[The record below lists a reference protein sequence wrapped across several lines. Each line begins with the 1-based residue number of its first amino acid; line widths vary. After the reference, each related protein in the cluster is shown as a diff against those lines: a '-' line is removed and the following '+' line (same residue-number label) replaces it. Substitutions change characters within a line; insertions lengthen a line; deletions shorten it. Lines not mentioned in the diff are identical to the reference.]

1 MILAIVEN
9 AFLSLIG
16 SAIPA
21 SAVVMLA
28 ATGAMLGER
37 VGVLNLG
44 QEGLI
49 GVGAVFS
56 VIAVLSWGVE
66 SPWLAM
72 LIGMIAAAVMGLI
85 FAIAVVGFR
94 ASQVLVGLALALG
107 GIGLSNQLGVNRNGT
122 PIQTLFREVNPGGV
136 LDDSDAVAAF
146 FFHDPVVYIAYIG
159 LPVVLW
165 FVLFRTRHGMN
176 MRAVGENPAAADA
189 VGVSVTGWRIF
200 YSVLGAALTGAGG
213 AYMVLS
219 FTAHLVARHR
229 SRPGLGGAGGG
240 HLRGLAAGLGRGRR
254 AAVRVDDLAGH
265 HRPGPGLG
273 PAVHGGQRPELLP
286 VDAALRGDPGGH
298 PHPGGGGEA
307 RQKSAIHRRARR
319 AGHPLLPRG
328 ALSATRPGTSR
339 TGRRGRG
346 RG

>member
-1 MILAIVEN
+1 MILAIIEN

-49 GVGAVFS
+49 GIGAVYS

-72 LIGMIAAAVMGLI
+72 LIGMAAAAVAGLI
-85 FAIAVVGFR
+85 FAVCVVAFR

-107 GIGLSNQLGVNRNGT
+107 GIGLSNQLGTNRNGT

-136 LDDSDAVAAF
+136 LDNHDAVSAF

-159 LPVVLW
+159 LPAVLW

-189 VGVSVTGWRIF
+189 VGVSVTG
-200 YSVLGAALTGAGG
+200 
-213 AYMVLS
+213 
-219 FTAHLVARHR
+219 
-229 SRPGLGGAGGG
+229 
-240 HLRGLAAGLGRGRR
+240 
-254 AAVRVDDLAGH
+254 
-265 HRPGPGLG
+265 
-273 PAVHGGQRPELLP
+273 
-286 VDAALRGDPGGH
+286 
-298 PHPGGGGEA
+298 
-307 RQKSAIHRRARR
+307 
-319 AGHPLLPRG
+319 
-328 ALSATRPGTSR
+328 
-339 TGRRGRG
+339 
-346 RG
+346 